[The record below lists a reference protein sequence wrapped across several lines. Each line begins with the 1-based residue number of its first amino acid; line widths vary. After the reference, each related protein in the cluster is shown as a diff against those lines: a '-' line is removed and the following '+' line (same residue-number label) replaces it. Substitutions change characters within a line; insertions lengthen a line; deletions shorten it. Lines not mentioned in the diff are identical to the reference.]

1 MNFSNKKTIEISS
14 GSVNQD
20 RYISIAIRS
29 LQSYKEHHIDQYYDK
44 INKIIK
50 TIKFAKF
57 EDILKNKEI
66 CKILLLSLKSWGFT
80 LAELDDVDY
89 MLYSLE
95 KCSK

>member
-1 MNFSNKKTIEISS
+1 MFYQHKPFQKLFINTYHPLEYLTATI
-14 GSVNQD
+14 G
-20 RYISIAIRS
+20 IAIIVAR
-29 LQSYKEHHIDQYYDK
+29 